1 MRVMARAKGLHRSSS
16 KIAPILNAVRGQPAQ
31 RALET
36 LQFMASP
43 AAREIAKV
51 VKSAVANA
59 ENNYR
64 MFPGNLKIVAIHA
77 DSGPM
82 MKRFRPRSRGR
93 VSPILR
99 RTCHVTVIVDDETG
113 S

>member
-1 MRVMARAKGLHRSSS
+1 M
-16 KIAPILNAVRGQPAQ
+16 RGQGAE
-31 RALET
+31 RALDI
-36 LQFMASP
+36 LRFSASP

-51 VKSAVANA
+51 VKSAIANA

-64 MFPGNLKIVAIHA
+64 MYPGSLKIVAIHA

-93 VSPILR
+93 VSPILH
-99 RTCHVTVIVDDETG
+99 RTCHVTVVVDEEL
-113 S
+113 

>member
-1 MRVMARAKGLHRSSS
+1 MRVMARAKGLHRSAS
-16 KIAPILNAVRGQPAQ
+16 KLAPILDAVRGQPAE
-31 RALET
+31 RALDV
-36 LQFMASP
+36 LRFMPSP
-43 AAREIAKV
+43 AAREVAKV
-51 VKSAVANA
+51 VKSAMANA

-64 MFPGNLKIVAIHA
+64 MYPGTLKIVAITA

-99 RTCHVTVIVDDETG
+99 RTCHVTVVVDEEA
-113 S
+113 